1 MDDIERNSPI
11 ESIQPVRRIVAR
23 IYDRERRE
31 LRNLYEK
38 NQRGQATK
46 RKRPGFKPTENP
58 TANASTPQVIEQ
70 DFMDYKSDLKTRLAF
85 DRAQILQE
93 EPSSD

>member
-11 ESIQPVRRIVAR
+11 ESIQPIRKIGAR
-23 IYDRERRE
+23 IFDRERRD
-31 LRNLYEK
+31 LRNPYER
-38 NQRGQATK
+38 NQRGLTTK
-46 RKRPGFKPTENP
+46 RKKPSSKPTEP
-58 TANASTPQVIEQ
+58 LTADATTTVALEQ
-70 DFMDYKSDLKTRLAF
+70 DFTDYKSDLKTRLAF